1 MLNGTDVVLDVE
13 DVESGIFIIGVEDG
27 GSSDVVSDRGGSDVM
42 QDDLD
47 DGSGTFLVTC
57 CLLVRLSHC

>member
-13 DVESGIFIIGVEDG
+13 DVESCIFVIGVEDG
-27 GSSDVVSDRGGSDVM
+27 GSGDVVSNRGGSDVM

-47 DGSGTFLVTC
+47 DGSGTF
-57 CLLVRLSHC
+57 

>member
-1 MLNGTDVVLDVE
+1 MCFAELMLSTTLKMLKVFFV
-13 DVESGIFIIGVEDG
+13 IGVEDG
-27 GSSDVVSDRGGSDVM
+27 GSGDVVSDRGGSDDI

-57 CLLVRLSHC
+57 C

>member
-13 DVESGIFIIGVEDG
+13 DVESCIFVIGVEDG
-27 GSSDVVSDRGGSDVM
+27 GSGDVVSDRGESDVM
-42 QDDLD
+42 QDNLD

-57 CLLVRLSHC
+57 C

>member
-13 DVESGIFIIGVEDG
+13 DVESCIFVIGVEDG
-27 GSSDVVSDRGGSDVM
+27 GSGDVVSDRGGSDVM

-57 CLLVRLSHC
+57 C